1 MNEADLP
8 QQLAGGAGGAGGGG
22 RRGVVQIQLTVEE
35 KNAVDRLTG
44 LGFSQQAALEAYL
57 SCDKNEEVAANYLL
71 ENGMDFG
78 GGGEEEGEFMDEDEE
93 FEEGGDEGGY

>member
-1 MNEADLP
+1 
-8 QQLAGGAGGAGGGG
+8 
-22 RRGVVQIQLTVEE
+22 VVQIQLTPDE
-35 KNAVDRLTG
+35 KAAVDRLMG

-78 GGGEEEGEFMDEDEE
+78 AAGGEEEGDFMDEDEY
-93 FEEGGDEGGY
+93 EEGGDEGGFN